1 MRSCSRSAA
10 GVCATVLFGLMAL
23 TAGEETWNRLMSP
36 QPASARPAHSKPAA
50 AQPRRPV
57 ILSRRPATSANPATL
72 HQFCE
77 LIPAEHF
84 DLPHPE
90 HVYSRAPARLDPAA
104 DPNPAVFEGFEGK
117 SRCLE
122 PRDHAP

>member
-10 GVCATVLFGLMAL
+10 GVCATVRLGLMAF

-36 QPASARPAHSKPAA
+36 QAASAKAEHSNAAA
-50 AQPRRPV
+50 AQTRRPV
-57 ILSRRPATSANPATL
+57 ILSRRPAPSANPATL

-104 DPNPAVFEGFEGK
+104 DPNPAIFEGFEGN
-117 SRCLE
+117 S
-122 PRDHAP
+122 

>member
-1 MRSCSRSAA
+1 
-10 GVCATVLFGLMAL
+10 MAL

-36 QPASARPAHSKPAA
+36 QPASARLAHSKPAA

-57 ILSRRPATSANPATL
+57 PLSRRPAPLANSATR
-72 HQFCE
+72 HRFSE
-77 LIPAEHF
+77 LIPTEHF

-104 DPNPAVFEGFEGK
+104 DPNPAVFEGFERN
-117 SRCLE
+117 SCSLE
-122 PRDHAP
+122 PREHAP